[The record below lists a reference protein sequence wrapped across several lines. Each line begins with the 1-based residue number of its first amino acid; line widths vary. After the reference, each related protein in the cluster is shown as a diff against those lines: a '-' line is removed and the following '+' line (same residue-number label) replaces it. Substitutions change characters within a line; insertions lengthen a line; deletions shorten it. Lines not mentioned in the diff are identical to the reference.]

1 MIPFPLALAMSLVAP
16 AVGEATQTPVPPPC
30 YGARLGPVSPRL
42 PLGRAGCPGPLPIV
56 VRSAAPEPVAPEPV
70 APEQMAD
77 ALTLEPGGAPL
88 NIGGVDIY
96 LLAPEV
102 IVRPAEVT
110 VAAPQVHFLPPAPP
124 PAYAPATPEPR

>member
-1 MIPFPLALAMSLVAP
+1 MIAFPIALALSLA
-16 AVGEATQTPVPPPC
+16 AHATGAETTQATIPQPC

-42 PLGRAGCPGPLPIV
+42 PLGRAGCPAPAPV
-56 VRSAAPEPVAPEPV
+56 VAGLAASEPV
-70 APEQMAD
+70 APEQVAE

-110 VAAPQVHFLPPAPP
+110 VAAPEVHFLPSAPP
-124 PAYAPATPEPR
+124 PADAPTTPAPR